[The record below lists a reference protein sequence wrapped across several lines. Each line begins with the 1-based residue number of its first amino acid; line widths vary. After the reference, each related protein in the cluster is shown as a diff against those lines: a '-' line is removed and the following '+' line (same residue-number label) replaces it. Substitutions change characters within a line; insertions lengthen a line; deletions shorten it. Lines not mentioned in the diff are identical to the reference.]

1 MAIRFGDRTLNA
13 REQAAKVREWAGW
26 SKEEYR
32 KQRDILYNRAR
43 AYEKATGMKKGTIN
57 VPDLLAREVRR
68 RYFSRYYG
76 EDSRPTNL
84 YRAVMQAP
92 AQSSGRAVSRTA
104 ASRVRQTA
112 EAALRRQF
120 RGLLRNSKYSA
131 DIQREYDNL
140 VVSGEFTVAKFEELL
155 KLYGQI
161 LNAEVLAQEQ
171 ANLTLPWYL
180 RQKPD
185 TQGGEE

>member
-1 MAIRFGDRTLNA
+1 MAIRFGKRTLTA

-43 AYEKATGMKKGTIN
+43 AYEKATGIKKGTIN

-68 RYFSRYYG
+68 QYFARYYG
-76 EDSRPTNL
+76 EDSQPTHL
-84 YRAVMQAP
+84 YQAVMQAP
-92 AQSSGRAVSRTA
+92 AQSSGRAVSRAA

-120 RGLLRNSKYSA
+120 RGLLRNSKYAA

-140 VVSGEFTVAKFEELL
+140 VISGEYTVAKFEDLL
-155 KLYGQI
+155 RLYGQI
-161 LNAEVLAQEQ
+161 LNEEVAAQEQ